1 MPLMHPTTNVRVE
14 VASREP
20 ETPALAGVITWR
32 WERLAASHAVSGTVD
47 VDRVGRLY
55 IASIRLDDGTTESA
69 FDRDP
74 FAAVRGAFEAM
85 EVRLTF
91 PARTTRLTYS

>member
-1 MPLMHPTTNVRVE
+1 MHPTTNVRVE
-14 VASREP
+14 VASPRERG
-20 ETPALAGVITWR
+20 TPALAGFITWQ

-55 IASIRLDDGTTESA
+55 IATIRLDDGIAESA
-69 FDRDP
+69 FHGDP
-74 FAAVRGAFEAM
+74 FAAVRGAFAAI

-91 PARTTRLTYS
+91 PSRAARFRTS